1 MIMLLSLQEI
11 LSASFKY
18 KDVLVPEW
26 GGEVR
31 VRVMSGL
38 ARERFERIQSDAAK
52 NGQKIDNLRERIM
65 IATVCDE
72 LGNPL
77 LSEEHIAIL
86 STKDWTSLDEVFVAG
101 LELNGML
108 SNSVDD
114 AEKNSEAVQ
123 NGSSISG

>member
-1 MIMLLSLQEI
+1 MLLSAQQI
-11 LSASFKY
+11 LGASFKY
-18 KDVLVPEW
+18 KDVPVPEW
-26 GGEVR
+26 GGDVR

-38 ARERFERIQSDAAK
+38 AREKFERIQSDSLK
-52 NGQKIDNLRERIM
+52 NNQKIDNLRERIM

-72 LGNPL
+72 QGNMLLG
-77 LSEEHIAIL
+77 EEHIEVL
-86 STKDWTSLDEVFVAG
+86 SSKDWTSLDEVFRAA

>member
-1 MIMLLSLQEI
+1 MLLNLEQI
-11 LSASFKY
+11 LNTGFKY
-18 KDVLVPEW
+18 KDVTVPEW
-26 GGEVR
+26 GGDVR

-52 NGQKIDNLRERIM
+52 SGQKIDNLRERIM

-77 LSEEHIAIL
+77 LSEEHIPVL
-86 STKDWTSLDEVFVAG
+86 SSKDWTSLDEVFVVG

-108 SNSVDD
+108 ANSVDE